1 MKYTGLK
8 RHLVALMVQVT
19 CYSILISFAVYYIW
33 TGVAAWLFGH
43 NAADMQYQTSASD
56 WLQLAI
62 ATLLSLL
69 LAGALAVR
77 FARKVVLPLDSLAES
92 ARKIAGGELSARA
105 VAGNQRLTELT
116 ALVDDFNIMAGRL
129 EAASGE
135 IRTWHAAIAHE
146 LRTPVTILRGRL
158 QGLADGIFPPE
169 QALFQNLI
177 AQTEGLARL
186 IDDLR
191 TLSLAESGYLSL
203 RREEVELSQEI
214 ATVVEL
220 LRPAFV
226 EKQLSLVTRLD
237 EVTLRCDAARIR
249 QALLALLDNTRRYAV
264 PGVVLV
270 SCARVGSAIEIVVED
285 EGPGI
290 PAAFTETLFEAF
302 SRGEHSR
309 ARDSGGSG
317 LGLAVVKAIT
327 EAHNGKATC
336 GASKLGGSLFRL
348 LLPDEPGRV
357 DNL

>member
-8 RHLVALMVQVT
+8 RHLVVLMTQVT

-33 TGVAAWLFGH
+33 LGLCVWLFGAH
-43 NAADMQYQTSASD
+43 LPEMLYTIQPED
-56 WLQLAI
+56 WLQLGV

-69 LAGALAVR
+69 VAGLVASS
-77 FARKVVLPLDSLAES
+77 FARKLVLPLDSLADS

-105 VAGNQRLTELT
+105 VTGDQRLTELSE
-116 ALVDDFNIMAGRL
+116 LVNDFNIMAGKL

-177 AQTEGLARL
+177 RQTDGLARL

-203 RREEVELSQEI
+203 RREEVDIGQEI
-214 ATVVEL
+214 VTLVEL
-220 LRPAFV
+220 LRPAFA
-226 EKQLSLVTRLD
+226 EKQLSLATRLD
-237 EVTLRCDAARIR
+237 EVRLSCDAARIR
-249 QALLALLDNTRRYAV
+249 QALLALLENARRYAT
-264 PGVVLV
+264 PGIVLV
-270 SCARVGSAIEIVVED
+270 SCASVAAGVEITVED

-290 PAAFTETLFEAF
+290 SEGIAEKLFDAF
-302 SRGEHSR
+302 SRGENAR
-309 ARDSGGSG
+309 TRDSGGSG

-327 EAHNGKATC
+327 EAHNGQVSC
-336 GASKLGGSLFRL
+336 EASELGGSCFRL
-348 LLPDEPGRV
+348 QLPYIR
-357 DNL
+357 